1 MSFLSAIPFL
11 GKVVEKVFDI
21 VDQNVEDKDL
31 ANQLKSKFKI
41 LQTETNVRMKEL
53 ELDGKRIEMEKDKAQ
68 KELLGSV
75 VKNHT
80 IPVKQFYYVYLG
92 LVVFNNIFAPIVA
105 SFGVVVPD
113 LQLPSEFTSI
123 INVMTGSFFGY
134 HGFKK
139 AVVKKK

>member
-80 IPVKQFYYVYLG
+80 I
-92 LVVFNNIFAPIVA
+92 FAPIVA